1 MYFYL
6 KFKIDKAKQAKKTAH
21 GHAQMKEKQQHKMTE
36 GNEEALI
43 ERGLEGQ
50 SVRVEV
56 GTVIEID
63 EIDSINEPL
72 QNQLNQIAIS
82 EAEDIL
88 APVMIEREVLAE
100 ELEPANQDLIER
112 GLPERIVQG
121 PLTVTDAGYVQ
132 LNSIEERMILV
143 F

>member
-1 MYFYL
+1 
-6 KFKIDKAKQAKKTAH
+6 
-21 GHAQMKEKQQHKMTE
+21 MKEKQQHKMTE
-36 GNEEALI
+36 GNEPLI

-56 GTVIEID
+56 GTIIVN
-63 EIDSINEPL
+63 EIDSTEPV
-72 QNQLNQIAIS
+72 QDQLNQIAIS

-100 ELEPANQDLIER
+100 ELVPANQDLLER

-143 F
+143 FWFN